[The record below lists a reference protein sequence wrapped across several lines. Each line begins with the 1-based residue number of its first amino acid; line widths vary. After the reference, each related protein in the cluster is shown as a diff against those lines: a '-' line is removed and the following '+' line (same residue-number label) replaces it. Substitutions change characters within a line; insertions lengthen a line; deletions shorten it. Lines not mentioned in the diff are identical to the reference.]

1 MIMMTLIMIK
11 QSVYTCY
18 NDL

>member
-1 MIMMTLIMIK
+1 MIMMTMIMIK

>member
-1 MIMMTLIMIK
+1 MMTLIMIK